1 MNNQPHVT
9 RPHTSAAI
17 DNNERKDHDGGED
30 EVVVL
35 AHMRQ
40 ARCLRN
46 RLILANAA
54 AWIIILIL
62 LKVLIS
68 G

>member
-1 MNNQPHVT
+1 MNHQPHAT
-9 RPHTSAAI
+9 RAHTSAAI
-17 DNNERKDHDGGED
+17 ENNERTDGGGEA
-30 EVVVL
+30 EVVVV

-54 AWIIILIL
+54 AWIIILLL
-62 LKVLIS
+62 LKVLIL